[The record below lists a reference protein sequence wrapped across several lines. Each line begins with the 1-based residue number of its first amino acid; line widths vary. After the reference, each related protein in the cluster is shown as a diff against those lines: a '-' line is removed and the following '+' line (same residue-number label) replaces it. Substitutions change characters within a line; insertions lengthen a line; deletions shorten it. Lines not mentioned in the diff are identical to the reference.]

1 MSRSVAVKIKDHHIM
16 KLEMMGVS
24 VSSLCNALLE
34 WWLDDYEKNIGQ
46 LLIIEDI
53 ERRIGKLNGEIAE
66 MESKKSLVADL
77 SKELEVRKA
86 EYKDSNNKVLLWHL
100 KSILNKKSVAYQYN
114 IEELKQKQGE
124 LISNIYDLDRYF
136 NLEKHVME
144 FKKLRESTMF

>member
-1 MSRSVAVKIKDHHIM
+1 M
-16 KLEMMGVS
+16 KLEMMNVS

-34 WWLDDYEKNIGQ
+34 WWLDDYEKNVGQ

-53 ERRIGKLNGEIAE
+53 QRRIGKLNGEIAE

-136 NLEKHVME
+136 DLEKHVME
-144 FKKLRESTMF
+144 FKKLRDKTMF